1 MTDFRPLAAFHA
13 AIITVLALPASAQTA
28 VSANDFPTE
37 DRVRFVLLCMEANGH
52 SPENLRRCSCKI
64 DEIGALISF
73 DDYVA
78 GETVLRMQQV
88 PGDRASMYRGAGML
102 SAAVDKLRSADAEAE
117 LVCF

>member
-1 MTDFRPLAAFHA
+1 MTIFQRPTLFHA
-13 AIITVLALPASAQTA
+13 AILAAMALPAAAQTPA
-28 VSANDFPTE
+28 AQSDFPTE
-37 DRVRFVLLCMEANGH
+37 DRVRFVLLCMEANGR

-64 DEIGALISF
+64 DEIGALISY

-88 PGDRASMYRGAGML
+88 PGERAAMYRGAGML
-102 SAAVDKLRSADAEAE
+102 SATVDKLRSADAEAE